1 MLSEDMRIEVKEF
14 MKMHQDW
21 QEGIL
26 RNGRRS
32 GEPTFKEPPARFSR
46 VIFNALQGTLLV
58 QRFTSDPSQLEDVI
72 KAIKQLWK

>member
-32 GEPTFKEPPARFSR
+32 GELTFK
-46 VIFNALQGTLLV
+46 
-58 QRFTSDPSQLEDVI
+58 
-72 KAIKQLWK
+72 